1 MPHLV
6 FCGRYWRVAGDE
18 LSLPTICAVI
28 GRIVW
33 TVLLLVILSYTSHSS
48 ACSYGLT
55 SYLAVSIVLFVSSIL
70 CEVSLI
76 RISLQ
81 GSIVET
87 HRRSGIGKILLLHI
101 FLGTLECLC
110 AVFGMVVISNR
121 VRVPCAADALDT
133 SHTDII
139 LLSVVVVSQLV
150 DITALACCAYVFAAN
165 KVGDAS
171 SAPLDEQW
179 AHSTWEKRCR
189 TICKSLQICTCNIF
203 GGSNVA
209 EDLEKVAKILTAFF
223 HHEGFLDVVPSDVV
237 AGILLVRM
245 QQRAFDQRPETRSA
259 GLGADGSSS
268 SGGGGSGSG
277 SIYSRLEEG
286 EGDGLSPHSVSG
298 VELLALS
305 PTQRR
310 AHSARAQRRPL
321 SGPADA
327 ALLRDLSHYGV
338 YAMSIYTHLMLLFV
352 NPCSGVC
359 QLCQSLYCRGG
370 CCGGSASSSG
380 RRRTGVRL
388 SQHSIRGD
396 SCCGV
401 NEAAVAQ
408 FTKSYDAELVYA
420 AFENSVHVKPYAIFL
435 DHAKQKTVVTIRGTI
450 TLEDWIS
457 DGISDSVELKE
468 AGELWGFDGQGRY
481 GHEGFVTAALRI
493 RQELEGN
500 HSLMTLFSSGVSP
513 GLPPTPNMTTPLN
526 AESAPLSPLY
536 PLVIV
541 GHSLGAG
548 VAVLL
553 SLFLR
558 KAYPD
563 VRCYAFGCPGA
574 TVDEVTA
581 REVESFVTTVV
592 LGSDVVPRM
601 SFRGLADLR
610 EQVLDGIARAKV
622 NKAHIMQSIFRE
634 VDVDAFLYPPGLE
647 PRSRFRC
654 MVQTFTAQAQQRAS
668 RMQPL
673 FLPGRIIHLS
683 KGGGGVTGGG
693 GVAGGLFGAWPC
705 CRPRRYQPF
714 ETSRVAFSELRV
726 SPTMLVDHFV
736 DRYVAELAKIAQGLG
751 P

>member
-33 TVLLLVILSYTSHSS
+33 TVILLVILSYTSHSS

-87 HRRSGIGKILLLHI
+87 HRRSGIGKILMLHI
-101 FLGTLECLC
+101 VLGTLECFC
-110 AVFGMVVISNR
+110 AIFGVIVIANR
-121 VRVPCAADALDT
+121 VRVPCTADALDT
-133 SHTDII
+133 AHTDVI
-139 LLSVVVVSQLV
+139 LLSVVVVSQLI
-150 DITALACCAYVFAAN
+150 DITALACCAYLFAAN
-165 KVGDAS
+165 KVGDAAA
-171 SAPLDEQW
+171 APQDEQW

-189 TICKSLQICTCNIF
+189 TMCKSLQICTCNIF

-245 QQRAFDQRPETRSA
+245 QQRAFDRRSDA
-259 GLGADGSSS
+259 QSRRVGPADSL
-268 SGGGGSGSG
+268 
-277 SIYSRLEEG
+277 YAMLEEG
-286 EGDGLSPHSVSG
+286 DSAFGSQSVSG
-298 VELLALS
+298 VELLGLS
-305 PTQRR
+305 PMQRR
-310 AHSARAQRRPL
+310 AHMAQAHRRPL
-321 SGPADA
+321 SGPVDA
-327 ALLRDLSHYGV
+327 ALLREIAHYGV

-359 QLCQSLYCRGG
+359 KLCQSLYCRGG
-370 CCGGSASSSG
+370 CCSG
-380 RRRTGVRL
+380 RGQVRRSMQISRD
-388 SQHSIRGD
+388 SIHGD
-396 SCCGV
+396 SCCGI

-408 FTKSYDAELVYA
+408 FTKNYDAELVYA

-435 DHAKQKTVVTIRGTI
+435 DHAKQQTIITIRGTI

-457 DGISDSVELKE
+457 DGISDSVELKD
-468 AGELWGFDGQGRY
+468 AGLLWGFDGQGRY

-493 RQELEGN
+493 RQELESN
-500 HSLMTLFSSGVSP
+500 HMLKTLFSSGVSP
-513 GLPPTPNMTTPLN
+513 GVPPPNINTPLN
-526 AESAPLSPLY
+526 AEAPSPLY

-553 SLFLR
+553 ALFLR

-563 VRCYAFGCPGA
+563 VRCFAFGCPGA
-574 TVDEVTA
+574 TVDETTA
-581 REVESFVTTVV
+581 REVEAFVTTVV
-592 LGSDVVPRM
+592 LGSDMVPRM
-601 SFRGLADLR
+601 SFRALADLR
-610 EQVLDGIARAKV
+610 EQVLDSIARARV

-634 VDVDAFLYPPGLE
+634 VDMDAFLYPPGQE
-647 PRSRFRC
+647 PPSRFRA
-654 MVQTFTAQAQQRAS
+654 MVHTFTAHVQARAL

-673 FLPGRIIHLS
+673 FLPGRIIHLCKS
-683 KGGGGVTGGG
+683 TGGAQG
-693 GVAGGLFGAWPC
+693 SLLLAAPC
-705 CRPRRYQPF
+705 CQPRRYHPF
-714 ETSRVAFSELRV
+714 ETSWTAFSELRM
-726 SPTMLVDHFV
+726 SPTMVIDHFI
-736 DRYVAELAKIAQGLG
+736 DRYVSELARVTADLG